1 MTSLNQWQPS
11 GSIDSIAKRA
21 QILSKIRGY
30 FVNQNVL
37 EVETPTIAPSTV
49 TDVHLEAMK
58 TIHTNPQS
66 IIKTHLFL
74 QTSPEY
80 YMKRMLSAGFPSIY
94 QITKCF
100 RDDEVGRFHNPEFT
114 MLEWYRLNFTMN
126 KLIDDVDGILKLVLD
141 TPVCDKISYSDL
153 FVTHLDLDIKNDS
166 DLKVVSICKQR
177 GFENIVP
184 SEFKE
189 TLSELERN
197 MLLQLL
203 FCEEIESK
211 IGLERPIAVT
221 HFPASQASLAKI
233 DPDDPWLSLRFEIY
247 YKGIELANGFEELTD
262 AKEQKARFI
271 SDNEQRKESGL
282 ELKPEDTKFLDALE
296 FGLPACSGVALGID
310 RLIMLALGKRHI
322 SEVLTFDFA
331 SL

>member
-1 MTSLNQWQPS
+1 MGCSASGSPVYFSMTISNQWQPS
-11 GSIDSIAKRA
+11 GSIDSIVKRA
-21 QILSKIRGY
+21 QTLSKIRNY
-30 FVNQNVL
+30 FVTQNVL

-58 TIHTNPQS
+58 TIHTNPHS
-66 IIKTHLFL
+66 VEKTHLFL

-114 MLEWYRLNFTMN
+114 MLEWYRLDYSMHE
-126 KLIDDVDGILKLVLD
+126 LIEDVDSILKLVLD
-141 TPVCDKISYSDL
+141 TPVCEKISYREL
-153 FVTHLDLDIKNDS
+153 FAVHLDLDIKNDS
-166 DLKVVSICKQR
+166 DLKLVSISKQC

-184 SEFKE
+184 TEFTE
-189 TLSELERN
+189 TLSQTQRN

-203 FCEEIESK
+203 FCEQIESK
-211 IGLERPIAVT
+211 IGLDRPVAVT

-233 DPDDPWLSLRFEIY
+233 DPVDSWLSLRFEIY

-262 AKEQKARFI
+262 VKEQKARFTA
-271 SDNEQRKESGL
+271 DNEQRKGSGL
-282 ELKPEDTKFLDALE
+282 
-296 FGLPACSGVALGID
+296 
-310 RLIMLALGKRHI
+310 
-322 SEVLTFDFA
+322 
-331 SL
+331 

>member
-1 MTSLNQWQPS
+1 MNISNQWQPS
-11 GSIDSIAKRA
+11 GSIDSIVKRA
-21 QILSKIRGY
+21 QILSKIRKY

-37 EVETPTIAPSTV
+37 EVETPTISPSTV
-49 TDVHLEAMK
+49 TDVHLEAMT

-66 IIKTHLFL
+66 VKKTHLFL

-80 YMKRMLSAGFPSIY
+80 FMKRMLSAGFPSIY
-94 QITKCF
+94 QISKCF

-114 MLEWYRLNFTMN
+114 MLEWYRLDFSMS
-126 KLIDDVDGILKLVLD
+126 KLIEDVDAILMLVLD
-141 TPVCDKISYSDL
+141 TPVCEKISYRDL
-153 FVTHLDLDIKNDS
+153 FAVHLDLDIKNDS

-211 IGLERPIAVT
+211 IGLERPVAVT
-221 HFPASQASLAKI
+221 HFPA
-233 DPDDPWLSLRFEIY
+233 
-247 YKGIELANGFEELTD
+247 
-262 AKEQKARFI
+262 
-271 SDNEQRKESGL
+271 
-282 ELKPEDTKFLDALE
+282 
-296 FGLPACSGVALGID
+296 
-310 RLIMLALGKRHI
+310 RHP
-322 SEVLTFDFA
+322 
-331 SL
+331 